1 MAANV
6 DRAEILRGLQIL
18 YPPDHGIIELD
29 VLLKSG
35 QLLPGHF
42 GDMGKLVDQIQKY
55 DVQDDTLAI
64 YTALNRIKPEAFA
77 RPDHPLK
84 VTNKV
89 AGGLR
94 IDAGDISRVVGLLFD
109 IDPFRTNGDKKD
121 STTDAE
127 HQASID
133 AADFLKHKLSLM
145 GWPEPVVGSSGN
157 GATLRYLTDLPA
169 AEETEDLLQ
178 RLLKV
183 ANGLLPDRLKTLV
196 EVDGAMFDRPRISKV
211 FGTVARKGPGTP
223 ERPHRRSKMISAPET
238 LEPVQIDS
246 IMKLVNA
253 GRRSDSAASER
264 EDDVPRVIPTNN
276 RIKPLSEIENDLAI
290 KPCLKEIILDKDIQ
304 RLEEV
309 AAHEHKGRVAIATE
323 LILAGYSDDA
333 LHEFFSRLEDY
344 DRQITASQIKQILSK
359 FVEGKGG
366 KTWLCKTLRDTE
378 VIPANR
384 CKGCEWI
391 GHGQDPLII
400 IEAQI
405 IAKPE
410 MLYEQAVLAVLAEM
424 SHVAFDLF
432 VERVRGANKGLRAD
446 TIRDAVSDYIAAR
459 DRATA
464 EAIRVPSMEE
474 IAAARDVLEHKNP
487 LDEHVAYTARKIHG
501 GELPARALVLCS
513 YSAFMSPEDR
523 VHSDAVGSS
532 QSGKS
537 ATVTAVLET
546 FPDENVIVTSEAS
559 PKSLYYLAHE
569 NPERLKDAIIYI
581 DDARMEHIPVLK
593 TFRNEGNITPRNLT
607 VVDGEVLELVVP
619 YRPVVLASSVTPLRD
634 MEQQATS
641 RTFLISIPDAP
652 ADVEQKVRKEI
663 RRQAREGAILSQT
676 LDDQRR
682 HLQVMAGI
690 LRDEGVRDILVPFD
704 AQEPTGADRRGTGQ
718 FVRLMKISTFINQ
731 YQRPILEL
739 TDGRKFVLA
748 IYEDLAIAA
757 AVWFDFAEGQE
768 FKISSKAVDILKA
781 VPSQWPG
788 LAAPT
793 LARTMGKGQR
803 SVERYLEDL
812 YESGIVSREKISAPG
827 MPWGYWCEPELRQRI
842 LSEISGA
849 LDPVVN
855 SDRITTKLQCRKY
868 MAEKSSDS
876 LIDSIKEFFSNN
888 DIVKKE
894 MYKGI
899 RLHGSLGA
907 GEPESIYFSLFSQ
920 KTCRDS
926 GNESPASDESRQQG
940 LSLLSEIPADSVS
953 ENVAN
958 TPKSVA
964 IPSMGPHPR
973 KDVPTP
979 VKRPKSYSELAELVP
994 IDTST
999 PEAEKICRAIR
1010 LMLQQGDAPR
1020 INSSYGPT
1028 LQKLTGLSEA
1038 TIRPILESWPWLRRE
1053 ETMAGREVWVL
1064 MEASA

>member
-1 MAANV
+1 MAT
-6 DRAEILRGLQIL
+6 DFGRAEVLRGLSLL
-18 YPPDHGIIELD
+18 YPPDFGIIELD
-29 VLLKSG
+29 VLKKSG
-35 QLLPGHF
+35 ALLSGRF
-42 GDMGKLVDQIQKY
+42 DDREKLVDEVLKY
-55 DVQDDTLAI
+55 DAQDDTVAI
-64 YTALNRIKPEAFA
+64 YTALNRIKSEAFS
-77 RPDHPLK
+77 RPEHPLK
-84 VTNKV
+84 VANKV
-89 AGGLR
+89 SGGLR
-94 IDAGDISRVVGLLFD
+94 IDGADVSRVVGILFD
-109 IDPFRTNGDKKD
+109 IDPFRANGDKKD
-121 STTDAE
+121 STTETE
-127 HQASID
+127 HAAAIE
-133 AADFLKHKLSLM
+133 AADWLKHHLSSM
-145 GWPEPVVGSSGN
+145 GWPEPGMGSSGN
-157 GATLRYLTDLPA
+157 GAALRYLTDLPA
-169 AEETEDLLQ
+169 AEETE
-178 RLLKV
+178 RLIASMLKA
-183 ANGLLPDRLKTLV
+183 ANNLLPDQLKAQV

-211 FGTVARKGPGTP
+211 LGTTTRKGPGTP
-223 ERPHRRSKMISAPET
+223 ERPHRRARLISAPET

-290 KPCLKEIILDKDIQ
+290 KPCLKEIILNKDIK

-333 LHEFFSRLEDY
+333 LHEFFSRLGDY
-344 DRQITASQIKQILSK
+344 DRQKTAAQINQILNK
-359 FVEGKGG
+359 FIDGKGG
-366 KTWLCKTLRDTE
+366 KTWLCKTLRSTE
-378 VIPANR
+378 VIPADR
-384 CKGCEWI
+384 CEGCDWL
-391 GHGQDPLII
+391 GHGQDQPII
-400 IEAQI
+400 IETQI
-405 IAKPE
+405 ISRPD
-410 MLYEQAVLAVLAEM
+410 MLYDPAVLAVLAEM
-424 SHVAFDLF
+424 TPVAFDLL
-432 VERVRGANKGLRAD
+432 VERVRRANKGLRAD

-459 DRATA
+459 RGAAA
-464 EAIRVPSMEE
+464 EAIRVPSPEE
-474 IAAARDVLEHKNP
+474 IATARDVLEHKNP
-487 LDEHVAYTARKIHG
+487 LAEYVAYTARKIHG
-501 GELPARALVLCS
+501 GERPARALVLCS

-537 ATVTAVLET
+537 ATVTTVLET

-581 DDARMEHIPVLK
+581 DDARTEHIPVLK

-682 HLQVMAGI
+682 HLQAMAGI
-690 LRDEGVRDILVPFD
+690 LRDEGTRNILVPFD
-704 AQEPTGADRRGTGQ
+704 ALEPRGADRRGTGQ
-718 FVRLMKISTFINQ
+718 FVRLMKISAFINQ

-748 IYEDLAIAA
+748 IYEDLAIAV

-781 VPSQWPG
+781 VPTQWPG
-788 LAAPT
+788 LSAPT

-812 YESGIVSREKISAPG
+812 YESGVVSREKISAPG

-849 LDPVVN
+849 SDSAGN

-876 LIDSIKEFFSNN
+876 LLDSIKEFFSNN

-894 MYKGI
+894 MYRGI
-899 RLHGSLGA
+899 SLHGSLGS
-907 GEPESIYFSLFSQ
+907 GEPESIYLSLFSP

-926 GNESPASDESRQQG
+926 ENESHAPDKSRKKD
-940 LSLLSEIPADSVS
+940 LSLLVEIPADSVP

-958 TPKSVA
+958 TPEIVA
-964 IPSMGPHPR
+964 IPTMGPHPR
-973 KDVPTP
+973 KDEPTP
-979 VKRPKSYSELAELVP
+979 GKKPNPDDLVEVRFLKEYRTQVPRPGEPNAYDDKLFLIGEIAEMQRWKAEDLLKRGIVELV
-994 IDTST
+994 
-999 PEAEKICRAIR
+999 A
-1010 LMLQQGDAPR
+1010 
-1020 INSSYGPT
+1020 
-1028 LQKLTGLSEA
+1028 
-1038 TIRPILESWPWLRRE
+1038 
-1053 ETMAGREVWVL
+1053 
-1064 MEASA
+1064 